1 MRKRLVLAVVLLLCV
16 AVAAVAVPPG
26 KTLEFTKSA
35 LGTVTF
41 SGDIHQAAGVTCKEC
56 HNAEMFPKMKQ
67 GTVEI
72 KMSAIYAGQLCGTC
86 HNGERAFEAKKNC
99 IRCHKR

>member
-1 MRKRLVLAVVLLLCV
+1 
-16 AVAAVAVPPG
+16 
-26 KTLEFTKSA
+26 
-35 LGTVTF
+35 
-41 SGDIHQAAGVTCKEC
+41 
-56 HNAEMFPKMKQ
+56 MFPEMKQ